1 LMYLFENLARHFAE
15 MLTKGDLMELFR
27 MLEQR
32 YGTISK
38 VCERI
43 GIERRTFYHWRYA
56 KQVNSETKAKV
67 LRVALEEHPI
77 DTLEFLARK
86 SRGRTKEVLEL
97 LIEFLRRWI
106 VEEEDLKKAEGL
118 VKRAENIINE
128 FSIPITEYLHHE
140 IAGLIEAAYSRGF
153 EIRIKPYAGI
163 QLPTTPLRTFARE
176 HERMTLAVYTMAFGT
191 AYSTPPITTEKAVF
205 EYEGP
210 QILPEV
216 RISETLER

>member
-1 LMYLFENLARHFAE
+1 LFEYLAKRFAE
-15 MLTKGDLMELFR
+15 MLTKGDVMELFK

-32 YGTISK
+32 YGTISR
-38 VCERI
+38 VCGRI

-56 KQVNSETKAKV
+56 KQINSETKAKV

-97 LIEFLRRWI
+97 LIEFLRRGI
-106 VEEEDLKKAEGL
+106 IEEEDPKRAEEL
-118 VKRAENIINE
+118 AKRAENIINE

-140 IAGLIEAAYSRGF
+140 IAELIEAAYSRGF

-191 AYSTPPITTEKAVF
+191 AYSTPPITTEKAIF

>member
-1 LMYLFENLARHFAE
+1 MFEYLARRFAE
-15 MLTKGDLMELFR
+15 MLTKGDVMELFR

-43 GIERRTFYHWRYA
+43 GIERRTFYYWRYA
-56 KQVNSETKAKV
+56 KQINSETKTKV

-97 LIEFLRRWI
+97 LIEFLRRGI
-106 VEEEDLKKAEGL
+106 IEEEDPRKTEELA
-118 VKRAENIINE
+118 KRAENIINE

-140 IAGLIEAAYSRGF
+140 IDGLIEAAYSRGF
-153 EIRIKPYAGI
+153 EIRVRAYTSV
-163 QLPTTPLRTFARE
+163 QLPTAPFRTFVE
-176 HERMTLAVYTMAFGT
+176 EQERPSFMMYTETSVSTTGT
-191 AYSTPPITTEKAVF
+191 VF
-205 EYEGP
+205 VSEAP
-210 QILPEV
+210 HVAPEV
-216 RISETLER
+216 RVPESLGRWGRWSTQ